1 MNCVIIV
8 YRRSGQGGFVM
19 RRLSMLLVLVLLSAF
34 AVPCAMGDEEL
45 QVGDYYYEGNEAT
58 QSVPYGAPQL
68 TSLTHNC
75 PNTGKMLPEYF
86 SPSVTTYLLTV
97 ASWVSRVQFT
107 PVSSDPYATIYVNG
121 AIVRSGAASSYF
133 KMTDNPQQVQ
143 IDVVGINGLRTS
155 YTVYLQR
162 RPSDRRTRVSA
173 GYIENIYQKSGKWYI
188 DADLGTVTYGAGNE
202 STFVNKTTDHYRY
215 ACTDSCVFYYGSM
228 SSPYRAY
235 NISDFMAHA
244 AIGSLCRFIYIED
257 EIVAVLPYAPDY

>member
-1 MNCVIIV
+1 MK
-8 YRRSGQGGFVM
+8 
-19 RRLSMLLVLVLLSAF
+19 RLSLLLVLLLLT
-34 AVPCAMGDEEL
+34 AVSVPGALGDEEL
-45 QVGDYYYEGNEAT
+45 QVGDYYWGGST
-58 QSVPYGAPQL
+58 QTYGYTGAPQL

-107 PVSSDPYATIYVNG
+107 PVANDPYATIYVNG
-121 AIVRSGAASSYF
+121 TIVRSGATSSYI
-133 KMTDNPQQVQ
+133 KMTDNPQQVL
-143 IDVVGINGLRTS
+143 IDVIGSNGQRTT

-188 DADLGTVTYGAGNE
+188 DADLGTVTYGNGNE
-202 STFVNKTTDHYRY
+202 SSFVNKTSDHYRY
-215 ACTDSCVFYYGSM
+215 ACTDSCIFYYGSM
-228 SSPYRAY
+228 SSPHRAY

-244 AIGSLCRFIYIED
+244 SIGSLCRFIYIED